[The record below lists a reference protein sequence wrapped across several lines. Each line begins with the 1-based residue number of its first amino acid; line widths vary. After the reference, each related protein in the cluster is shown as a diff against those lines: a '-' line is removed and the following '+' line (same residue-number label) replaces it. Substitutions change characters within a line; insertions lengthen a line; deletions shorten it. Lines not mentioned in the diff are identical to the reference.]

1 MPKNGFFKFHIHM
14 FKGLETALAESVLE
28 DLVEKLIQVKDLKV
42 EYMDELPNNEV
53 RSQFVQFVSMII
65 E

>member
-1 MPKNGFFKFHIHM
+1 M